1 MMEKSLQEK
10 QKHRALII
18 IVMAVW
24 SFFFV
29 NYPVLELFAA
39 LLDIFTSENNT
50 CFSDS

>member
-29 NYPVLELFAA
+29 NYPVLELFTAF
-39 LLDIFTSENNT
+39 LDIFTSENNT